1 MTARADP
8 ERIVVD
14 ASVVVKWFVPGK
26 GHADARQLLL
36 TARDRELDLHAADLL
51 LAEVAN
57 VLLSKVRSKGARFVE
72 DDALEGVRA
81 LRDLRIT
88 LHQHNDL
95 IESALTLA
103 LRTGAT
109 VYDTLYAALTLR
121 LGGELVTAD
130 AQLLR
135 RLSSSDWG
143 GGARLLRRDEGE
155 LPG

>member
-1 MTARADP
+1 VTARAEP

-14 ASVVVKWFVPGK
+14 ASVVVKWFVPEK
-26 GHADARQLLL
+26 GHADAQQLLIS
-36 TARDRELDLHAADLL
+36 ARDRELDLHAPDLL

-57 VLLSKVRSKGARFVE
+57 VLLSKVRSKGSRLDQ
-72 DDALEGVRA
+72 DDALEAIRA
-81 LRDLRIT
+81 LHDLRIV

-95 IESALTLA
+95 IEPALTLA

-109 VYDTLYAALTLR
+109 VGESLYAALTLR
-121 LGGELVTAD
+121 LGGELVSAD

-143 GGARLLRRDEGE
+143 GSARLL
-155 LPG
+155 PST